1 MQILQ
6 PVPHRRTRQLVTADG
21 LSVLAALDINAI
33 LLNIGPSVHM
43 HQQHCCY
50 HYPQKNCIKIVLLA
64 WLDGN
69 ILLHCSNS
77 ILASASTSENQ
88 WAMAILLLLKGR
100 GIVIM
105 WIAAGIVLIWN
116 YVVVLTFL
124 WDNLVIFLLQVYDKA
139 HVCSPL

>member
-1 MQILQ
+1 
-6 PVPHRRTRQLVTADG
+6 
-21 LSVLAALDINAI
+21 
-33 LLNIGPSVHM
+33 
-43 HQQHCCY
+43 
-50 HYPQKNCIKIVLLA
+50 
-64 WLDGN
+64 
-69 ILLHCSNS
+69 
-77 ILASASTSENQ
+77 
-88 WAMAILLLLKGR
+88 MAILLLLKGR